1 MLIANSVLSVY
12 GEGLCLIPQSL
23 AVPQVFLSQG
33 NWPLFHAQLDVKLRH
48 FLLNCL
54 VSCINHIKR
63 SLMAIT
69 SILHQIPR
77 TLLSSKVFPRA
88 S

>member
-1 MLIANSVLSVY
+1 MLIANSGLSVY
-12 GEGLCLIPQSL
+12 GEGLYLFPQSL
-23 AVPQVFLSQG
+23 AVPQVFLSQD
-33 NWPLFHAQLDVKLRH
+33 NWPLFLGQLDVKLRH

-54 VSCINHIKR
+54 VLCINHIKP
-63 SLMAIT
+63 SLIAIT
-69 SILHQIPR
+69 SILDQIPR